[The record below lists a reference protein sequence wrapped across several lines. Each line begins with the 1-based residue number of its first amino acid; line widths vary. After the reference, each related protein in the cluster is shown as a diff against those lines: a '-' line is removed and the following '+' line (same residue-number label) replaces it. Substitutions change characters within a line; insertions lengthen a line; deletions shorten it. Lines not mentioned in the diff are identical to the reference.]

1 MMKTTEVDNITVIN
15 LTVAKQLTVKY
26 EKKCS
31 LHFGWNKEKLCW
43 RVRGGGWGRT
53 AMRKG
58 ETPGDGSKFRGVHR
72 QSKHKL
78 QLSNV
83 IKA

>member
-1 MMKTTEVDNITVIN
+1 MRKNAVNILDEIKRSCVEG
-15 LTVAKQLTVKY
+15 Y
-26 EKKCS
+26 
-31 LHFGWNKEKLCW
+31 G
-43 RVRGGGWGRT
+43 GGGWGRT